1 MDFSLS
7 EAQTELAGLARK
19 ILAERDTQERQWEDL
34 ASAGVLAAGLPEAL
48 GGAGLG
54 FLEQCSVLI
63 EIGRA
68 VSPAPYLWSVVLGAG
83 AIASFG
89 SPEQQRRWAVP
100 AGAGGVVITAALAE
114 ENGGDPLTPSVRAS
128 RVDGRWRLSGVK
140 TVVPTAGQADLM
152 LVPAS
157 SAGGVLVFLVEPA
170 DDGVSVQPQSLT
182 DDGDAGRLVL
192 DDVGLDDDRVLGGA
206 SRGAEIT
213 QWLVS
218 RGTVGVC
225 AVQAGVLDR
234 ALELTAEYAR
244 NREQFGRPI
253 GSFQAVAQRLADAY
267 IDVEAVRLTLWQ
279 AGWLLAAGPAADP
292 EVAAAVAS
300 AKFWAADAGHRV
312 AHTAVH
318 VHGGMGIDT
327 SYPVHRYFVAAK
339 RAEFTL
345 GGATA
350 QLLRLGDVLAGEV
363 PAPLRPGTFRRFVCP
378 EPDQGAEA
386 VNHRCDDSIVRQR
399 QPDFF
404 GCGTAFC
411 RGPGEQL
418 AERGGEAGLDFTP
431 APRGP

>member
-19 ILAERDTQERQWEDL
+19 ILVERDTPERQWADL
-34 ASAGVLAAGLPEAL
+34 ASAGVLAAGLPAAL
-48 GGAGLG
+48 GGAGVG
-54 FLEQCSVLI
+54 FLEQCSVLA

-68 VSPAPYLWSVVLGAG
+68 ASPVPYLSSVVLGAG

-89 SPEQQRRWAVP
+89 NSDQRRRWAA
-100 AGAGGVVITAALAE
+100 AGDGSVVLTAALSEEDGGAPSSPSAPSALAE
-114 ENGGDPLTPSVRAS
+114 

-140 TVVPTAGQADLM
+140 TVVPAAASADLM

-157 SAGGVLVFLVEPA
+157 SADGVLVFLVEPT
-170 DDGVSVQPQSLT
+170 DEGVTVQPQSLT
-182 DDGDAGRLVL
+182 DGADAGRLVL
-192 DDVGLDDDRVLGGA
+192 DRVGLEDGRVLGGA
-206 SRGAEIT
+206 GQGAEIT
-213 QWLVS
+213 DWLVS

-225 AVQAGVLDR
+225 AMQAGVLER
-234 ALELTAEYAR
+234 LLELTAEYAR
-244 NREQFGRPI
+244 SREQFGRPI

-267 IDVEAVRLTLWQ
+267 IDVEAVRLTMWQ
-279 AGWLLAAGPAADP
+279 AAWLLAAGSPVDP

-318 VHGGMGIDT
+318 VHGGLGIDT

-350 QLLRLGDVLAGEV
+350 QLLRLGAVLAREV
-363 PAPLRPGTFRRFVCP
+363 P
-378 EPDQGAEA
+378 
-386 VNHRCDDSIVRQR
+386 
-399 QPDFF
+399 
-404 GCGTAFC
+404 
-411 RGPGEQL
+411 
-418 AERGGEAGLDFTP
+418 
-431 APRGP
+431 